1 MFGFTSRTR
10 TLLCAISLMALPVVS
25 QQNPAQ
31 QNLPDGPAPKK
42 TTPQNQFPEDAPQA
56 PKNVHPDA
64 LPEANPTPTPQ
75 AQTPRPG
82 QNGIVNRRDDLP
94 VLSISVNFVQVPV
107 TVKDTSGRLVSG
119 LGPNDFTI
127 YEDGAPQQLKFFT
140 SDSFPISAAVV
151 IATDMPSTTMKKV
164 NESLPA
170 LMGAFSEFDEVA
182 LYRYGATVQQIASY
196 SAATSVSTVSLNRIK
211 RPGREGGPPMLGGP
225 FSGGPSINGHSIGDP
240 NAGSSDVS
248 TAPRE
253 AYVLNDAILR
263 AAQDLSRRDRS
274 RRRIIFVVSD
284 GRELHSTA
292 RYDEVRKILLSNNIA
307 VYALGVDTAAIPI
320 YDKLNRVR
328 LPGFGYGDI
337 LPKYASDTGGNTF
350 AEFDR
355 QSIEQAYSRITEVAR
370 NQYTLGYTTVGT
382 KSGSYRTIDVR
393 VHRPGLVVTARQG
406 YYPLPPQ
413 PTQTPQK

>member
-1 MFGFTSRTR
+1 MFGFSSRMR
-10 TLLCAISLMALPVVS
+10 MLFCALFLMALPAA
-25 QQNPAQ
+25 AQ
-31 QNLPDGPAPKK
+31 KPLPDGPTPKNP
-42 TTPQNQFPEDAPQA
+42 TQQNQFPEDAPPA
-56 PKNVHPDA
+56 LKNAHPDQQ
-64 LPEANPTPTPQ
+64 PEATPTPTPQ
-75 AQTPRPG
+75 AQTSRPG
-82 QNGIVNRRDDLP
+82 QSGISTRREDLP
-94 VLSISVNFVQVPV
+94 TYSISVNFVQIPV
-107 TVKDTSGRLVSG
+107 TVKDNSGHLFPG
-119 LGPNDFTI
+119 LGQNDFSV
-127 YEDGAPQQLKFFT
+127 YEDGTLQQLKFFS

-170 LMGAFSEFDEVA
+170 LIGAFSEFDEVA
-182 LYRYGATVQQIASY
+182 LYRYGATVQQVSGF
-196 SAATSVSTVSLNRIK
+196 SAASSVTPVSLNRIK

-263 AAQDLSRRDRS
+263 AAQDLSRRDKS

-292 RYDEVRKILLSNNIA
+292 RYDEVRKILLSNNIG

-320 YDKLNRVR
+320 YDRLNRVR
-328 LPGFGYGDI
+328 LPGFGYGDL

-355 QSIEQAYSRITEVAR
+355 QSIEQAYARITEVAR
-370 NQYTLGYTTVGT
+370 NQYTLGYTTRAT
-382 KSGSYRTIDVR
+382 ASGSYRTIEVR

-406 YYPLPPQ
+406 YYPLPP
-413 PTQTPQK
+413 PPQQK

>member
-1 MFGFTSRTR
+1 M
-10 TLLCAISLMALPVVS
+10 LLCALSLMALPAV
-25 QQNPAQ
+25 AQ
-31 QNLPDGPAPKK
+31 KPLPDGPTPKNP
-42 TTPQNQFPEDAPQA
+42 TQQNQFPEDAPPA
-56 PKNVHPDA
+56 LKNAHPDQQPDA
-64 LPEANPTPTPQ
+64 TPTPTPQ
-75 AQTPRPG
+75 AQTSRPG
-82 QNGIVNRRDDLP
+82 ESGVENSREALYSQRFT
-94 VLSISVNFVQVPV
+94 VNFVQVPV
-107 TVKDTSGRLVSG
+107 TVKDTSGHLFPG
-119 LGPNDFTI
+119 LGPNDFTV
-127 YEDGAPQQLKFFT
+127 YEDGTPQQLRFFS

-151 IATDMPSTTMKKV
+151 IATDMPSITMKKV

-170 LMGAFSEFDEVA
+170 LIGAFSEFDEVA
-182 LYRYGATVQQIASY
+182 LYRYGATVQQVSGF
-196 SAATSVSTVSLNRIK
+196 SAATAVTPVSLSRIK

-263 AAQDLSRRDRS
+263 AAQDLSRRDKS

-292 RYDEVRKILLSNNIA
+292 RYDEVRKILLSNNIG

-320 YDKLNRVR
+320 YDRLNRVR
-328 LPGFGYGDI
+328 LPGFGYGDL

-355 QSIEQAYSRITEVAR
+355 QSIEQAYARITEVAR
-370 NQYTLGYTTVGT
+370 NQYTLGYTTRAT
-382 KSGSYRTIDVR
+382 ASGSYRTIEVR
-393 VHRPGLVVTARQG
+393 VHRPGLIVTARQG
-406 YYPLPPQ
+406 YYPLPP
-413 PTQTPQK
+413 PPQQK